1 MKNIFTLFFIIV
13 ILTLTVNAQDTTGIL
28 DSLKQQFETFQ
39 FTRVI
44 SSADSLLLNKALMSK
59 KQLIEI
65 YKIKAVSEFS
75 LLEEENAKRSFTS
88 ILNLDNNFQFDSTK
102 TSPKIISFFDELK
115 NNYLTGLETQ
125 KKLQVQQDTL
135 FISQTIEGRTA
146 EENFRNAMVRSLL
159 LPGMGHLYAGEK
171 TKGIILTSLSAVSL
185 SSMIYFIFDANKKQ
199 DDYQSETDPNLI
211 AVKYNDYNNSFKLR
225 NVSIITFAVLWIYS
239 QIDILFA
246 TDFSEKENIT
256 FSKMPQLKYNALR
269 GIQFSYKFSL

>member
-125 KKLQVQQDTL
+125 KKIQV
-135 FISQTIEGRTA
+135 
-146 EENFRNAMVRSLL
+146 
-159 LPGMGHLYAGEK
+159 K
-171 TKGIILTSLSAVSL
+171 IL
-185 SSMIYFIFDANKKQ
+185 
-199 DDYQSETDPNLI
+199 
-211 AVKYNDYNNSFKLR
+211 
-225 NVSIITFAVLWIYS
+225 
-239 QIDILFA
+239 
-246 TDFSEKENIT
+246 
-256 FSKMPQLKYNALR
+256 
-269 GIQFSYKFSL
+269 G